1 MMLDLVMK
9 DFEDDAEIDALAAG
23 DEIVFFVNS
32 LGSTTMMECLIC
44 LRKAKQYLA
53 ERGIVVY
60 DTIIGPLVTCQEMAG
75 ISFSITKLDDE
86 LKGYWDPPCESV
98 CYTKL

>member
-1 MMLDLVMK
+1 MIEQTLQ
-9 DFEDDAEIDALAAG
+9 
-23 DEIVFFVNS
+23 N
-32 LGSTTMMECLIC
+32 
-44 LRKAKQYLA
+44 
-53 ERGIVVY
+53 GIRVLNEKGIKVY
-60 DTIIGPLVTCQEMAG
+60 DTIVGPLVTCQEMSG